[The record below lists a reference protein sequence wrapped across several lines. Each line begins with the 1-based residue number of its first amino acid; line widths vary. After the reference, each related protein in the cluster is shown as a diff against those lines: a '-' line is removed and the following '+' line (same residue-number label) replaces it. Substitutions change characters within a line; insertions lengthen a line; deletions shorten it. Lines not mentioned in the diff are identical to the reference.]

1 MFASFMS
8 IAQESES
15 LKTLR
20 AEFQKVDSEEDID
33 KILAFNVGSFGQGEQ
48 QLVNAY
54 QAAGTCMMANYVFSP
69 KSKLNYF
76 NQGKAQLEDLIE
88 QSKDVEKVY
97 LRLLIQLNVPKIL
110 NYHKNI
116 EGDIQYLHDHMA
128 KAQIEDTF
136 KYMMIEN
143 LISITKKE
151 EFKKALLD
159 IKVEKEC

>member
-33 KILAFNVGSFGQGEQ
+33 KILAFNVGGFGQGEQ

-88 QSKDVEKVY
+88 ESKDVEKVY

-128 KAQIEDTF
+128 KAQIEDAF

>member
-1 MFASFMS
+1 MS
-8 IAQESES
+8 NAQESDS
-15 LKTLR
+15 LKKLR

-33 KILAFNVGSFGQGEQ
+33 KILAFNVGGFGQSEQ

-69 KSKLNYF
+69 KAKLNYF
-76 NQGKAQLEDLIE
+76 NQGKAQLEVLIE
-88 QSKDVEKVY
+88 ENKDVEKVY

-110 NYHKNI
+110 NYHKDI

-128 KAQIEDTF
+128 KAQIEDAF
-136 KYMMIEN
+136 KYIMIDN

-151 EFKKALLD
+151 ELKKALSG

>member
-1 MFASFMS
+1 
-8 IAQESES
+8 
-15 LKTLR
+15 
-20 AEFQKVDSEEDID
+20 
-33 KILAFNVGSFGQGEQ
+33 
-48 QLVNAY
+48 
-54 QAAGTCMMANYVFSP
+54 
-69 KSKLNYF
+69 
-76 NQGKAQLEDLIE
+76 LIE
-88 QSKDVEKVY
+88 ESKDVEKVY

-128 KAQIEDTF
+128 KAQIEDAF

>member
-1 MFASFMS
+1 MFVSFMS
-8 IAQESES
+8 NAQESDS

-33 KILAFNVGSFGQGEQ
+33 KILAFNTDGFRQGEQ
-48 QLVNAY
+48 QLVNTY

-76 NQGKAQLEDLIE
+76 NQGKAQLEALIE
-88 QSKDVEKVY
+88 DKKGVEKVY

-116 EGDIQYLHDHMA
+116 EDDIRYLQEHMA
-128 KAQIEDTF
+128 GAPIELSF
-136 KYMMIEN
+136 KNIMIEN
-143 LISITKKE
+143 LVSITKKE
-151 EFKKALLD
+151 ELKKALLD